1 MEHTGLIVDPL
12 SLAENFR
19 KVLSKFDVFFLSMR
33 TGSVY

>member
-12 SLAENFR
+12 SLAEILR

-33 TGSVY
+33 A